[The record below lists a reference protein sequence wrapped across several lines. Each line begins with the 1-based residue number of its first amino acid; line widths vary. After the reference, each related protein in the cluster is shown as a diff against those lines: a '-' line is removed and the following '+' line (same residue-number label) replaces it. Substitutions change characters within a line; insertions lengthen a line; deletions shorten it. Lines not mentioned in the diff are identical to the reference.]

1 MTLDPD
7 QSDLVAMTRW
17 WNGEHDIKCQR
28 KATQCGKRSFPGGA
42 IIFYDESLD
51 EPAKLLAD
59 EPVDLERETPTEEN
73 EPIESTEAT
82 EPAQAPV
89 FER

>member
-1 MTLDPD
+1 MRAT
-7 QSDLVAMTRW
+7 SDAMRQALVPRRPR
-17 WNGEHDIKCQR
+17 HY
-28 KATQCGKRSFPGGA
+28 SF
-42 IIFYDESLD
+42 DESLD

-73 EPIESTEAT
+73 EPVESTEAT